1 MALLKPQF
9 NLSSLKVEKLQ
20 MAYVIH
26 LIVAKQFNEGV
37 GSDTD
42 YCYING
48 TNEVF
53 RFILCNYTSINI
65 VIVTHCWCLCF
76 LIFVLSTNDF
86 PC

>member
-1 MALLKPQF
+1 MLNFESRKTANGLRNP
-9 NLSSLKVEKLQ
+9 SDS
-20 MAYVIH
+20 
-26 LIVAKQFNEGV
+26 KQFNEGV
-37 GSDTD
+37 GSDTE
-42 YCYING
+42 YCYTNG